1 MYREIE
7 IRLLL
12 IAELLIKQAIKDKE
26 MMNSSN
32 YTMVTYLSYIGWK
45 FIPCHFCIVLANLSF
60 W

>member
-32 YTMVTYLSYIGWK
+32 YTMVTYLSYIG
-45 FIPCHFCIVLANLSF
+45 
-60 W
+60 